1 MSVAPD
7 FLVQIYYTIKTNLE
21 KLSDHIAT
29 LNSVHIKTQLELQVK
44 EINTGTQVNRL
55 KYQF

>member
-7 FLVQIYYTIKTNLE
+7 FLVQIYYTINTNLQ

-29 LNSVHIKTQLELQVK
+29 LNSVLGLQQT
-44 EINTGTQVNRL
+44 IIL
-55 KYQF
+55 IID